1 LNYVAERFLTPT
13 QSVRRYYEQNTRL
26 FLRFGSATRSRSIH
40 RAVWSKDANS
50 LDDALN
56 FSNALVLNEL
66 HSLCD
71 ERQLSEASIVDL
83 GCGVGGSLDYLLR
96 NSRHSLHAF
105 GVTLSGSQA
114 KHASAVLQQRASV
127 LEADYQHLPF
137 ARCFD
142 LAYAIE
148 SFVHSPD
155 ASRFFAQAANAL
167 RYKGRLIVCDDVLA
181 ERELRASNHTEINL
195 SGAPFAAQSRR
206 NKTRY
211 SPSKFSENERFWLD
225 AYRRGWQ
232 ANSLIASRELIRLA
246 REQGFKLLRD
256 ENFTPMLRL
265 RALPNPLARLA
276 LRVGEK
282 FRGVHAIVPSSLG
295 SIALQQALRDGVI
308 EYRFM
313 VFEYD
318 G

>member
-1 LNYVAERFLTPT
+1 MAERFLTTT
-13 QSVRRYYEQNTRL
+13 QTVRRYYEQNTRL

-40 RAVWSKDANS
+40 RAVWSKDAYS
-50 LDDALN
+50 LEDSLN
-56 FSNALVLNEL
+56 FSNARVLDEL

-71 ERQLSEASIVDL
+71 ERNLTSASVIDL

-96 NSRHSLHAF
+96 NSRHSLHAV
-105 GVTLSGSQA
+105 GVTLSGWQA
-114 KHASAVLQQRASV
+114 KHARAVLQQRTSV
-127 LEADYQHLPF
+127 LEADFQHLPF

-155 ASRFFAQAANAL
+155 ASRFFAQTANAL

-181 ERELRASNHTEINL
+181 ERQLRASNHTESIM
-195 SGAPFAAQSRR
+195 SGTPFAAMSRR
-206 NKTRY
+206 KETRY
-211 SPSKFSENERFWLD
+211 SPSEFSAIERFWLD

-265 RALPNPLARLA
+265 RALPNPLAHFA
-276 LRVGEK
+276 LRLGEK
-282 FRGVHAIVPSSLG
+282 FSGVHAIVPSSLG

-313 VFEYD
+313 VFEYV